1 MRMEMA
7 KIYSRGRQAWRHA
20 SWHGGRGTFGI
31 AERYRHSVPRC
42 QEVLRHRGVCRGY
55 GRSLAAASCDCGSGE
70 VHQSGACN
78 FQAETL
84 WQGRGPVHV
93 LQVSHHENRHASEHT
108 DACNAGGQGRHD
120 SYRCHAE
127 ESLHR
132 RAAAT
137 REHSEGRPKVTAP
150 KKGGVGYLVAKRVFD
165 IVFSA
170 GVCLV
175 LAVPVA
181 VACVAICVDTPGK
194 PFFRQGR
201 IGQGG
206 KKIYIFKLRTMVS
219 DAHDH
224 PERYMSSAQLE
235 TWRREQKLDD
245 DPRIT
250 RVGRILRR
258 TSLDELP
265 QFLNVLSGDLSV
277 IGPRP
282 VTLAETYEY
291 GDAREEVLS
300 CKPGITGWW
309 AVTDRNNS
317 TWQSGQRQARELF
330 YVRHQSLGLD
340 ARVLVKT
347 FKAMRRGR

>member
-1 MRMEMA
+1 MSRKVLALDSRNAIASCGANSGRAVACASGLDEDRLIDIRNNESA
-7 KIYSRGRQAWRHA
+7 KDSCECNSAIGCCMSAKN
-20 SWHGGRGTFGI
+20 SSC
-31 AERYRHSVPRC
+31 AERSVPIGMYKAPAPDPN
-42 QEVLRHRGVCRGY
+42 V
-55 GRSLAAASCDCGSGE
+55 
-70 VHQSGACN
+70 
-78 FQAETL
+78 
-84 WQGRGPVHV
+84 P
-93 LQVSHHENRHASEHT
+93 
-108 DACNAGGQGRHD
+108 
-120 SYRCHAE
+120 
-127 ESLHR
+127 
-132 RAAAT
+132 
-137 REHSEGRPKVTAP
+137 AP

-181 VACVAICVDTPGK
+181 VACVAICIDTPGK
-194 PFFRQGR
+194 PFFRQER
-201 IGQGG
+201 IGQRG

-224 PERYMSSAQLE
+224 PERYMSPAQLE

-282 VTLAETYEY
+282 VTLEETYEY
-291 GDAREEVLS
+291 GDARDEVLA
-300 CKPGITGWW
+300 CRPGITGWW
-309 AVTDRNNS
+309 AATDRNDS
-317 TWQSGQRQARELF
+317 TWESGQRQERELF
-330 YVRHQSLGLD
+330 YVRHRSLGLD
-340 ARVLVKT
+340 ARVFVKT
-347 FKAMRRGR
+347 FKAMGRGK

>member
-1 MRMEMA
+1 MA
-7 KIYSRGRQAWRHA
+7 RKVLALAFRNAIASPGANPGRAVACA
-20 SWHGGRGTFGI
+20 SGLDEDRLIDIRNDEGAGSSCECNSAIGCYMSTKNSNCVECCTPNG
-31 AERYRHSVPRC
+31 AYKAPAPDSSV
-42 QEVLRHRGVCRGY
+42 
-55 GRSLAAASCDCGSGE
+55 A
-70 VHQSGACN
+70 
-78 FQAETL
+78 
-84 WQGRGPVHV
+84 
-93 LQVSHHENRHASEHT
+93 
-108 DACNAGGQGRHD
+108 
-120 SYRCHAE
+120 
-127 ESLHR
+127 
-132 RAAAT
+132 
-137 REHSEGRPKVTAP
+137 AP

-165 IVFSA
+165 IAFSA

-175 LAVPVA
+175 LAVSVA
-181 VACVAICVDTPGK
+181 VACAAICVDTPGK
-194 PFFRQGR
+194 PFFRQER

-282 VTLAETYEY
+282 VTLQETYEY

-340 ARVLVKT
+340 ARVFVKT
-347 FKAMRRGR
+347 FKAMRRGK

>member
-1 MRMEMA
+1 MVG
-7 KIYSRGRQAWRHA
+7 K
-20 SWHGGRGTFGI
+20 
-31 AERYRHSVPRC
+31 
-42 QEVLRHRGVCRGY
+42 VLVLD
-55 GRSLAAASCDCGSGE
+55 STNAIASCRTDSG
-70 VHQSGACN
+70 
-78 FQAETL
+78 
-84 WQGRGPVHV
+84 
-93 LQVSHHENRHASEHT
+93 
-108 DACNAGGQGRHD
+108 CNAACTSGLDEDRLIDIKNAD
-120 SYRCHAE
+120 SAE
-127 ESLHR
+127 GPCECDIAIGYCMS
-132 RAAAT
+132 ANDSNFVEPCAPIKMYKA
-137 REHSEGRPKVTAP
+137 PVPDPNVVAP
-150 KKGGVGYLVAKRVFD
+150 KKGGVGYLIAKRVFD
-165 IVFSA
+165 IVFSV

-194 PFFRQGR
+194 PFFRQER

-235 TWRREQKLDD
+235 TWRREQKLDG

-282 VTLAETYEY
+282 VTLEETYEY

-340 ARVLVKT
+340 ARVFVKT

>member
-1 MRMEMA
+1 M
-7 KIYSRGRQAWRHA
+7 GRRVLTLGLRNAIA
-20 SWHGGRGTFGI
+20 SYGTNSGRVIVRTSGLDGDRLIDIGNDKSAEDSCECNI
-31 AERYRHSVPRC
+31 AIGCCMSTKNSNCVECCAPNGAYKAPVPDASV
-42 QEVLRHRGVCRGY
+42 
-55 GRSLAAASCDCGSGE
+55 A
-70 VHQSGACN
+70 
-78 FQAETL
+78 
-84 WQGRGPVHV
+84 
-93 LQVSHHENRHASEHT
+93 
-108 DACNAGGQGRHD
+108 
-120 SYRCHAE
+120 
-127 ESLHR
+127 
-132 RAAAT
+132 
-137 REHSEGRPKVTAP
+137 AP
-150 KKGGVGYLVAKRVFD
+150 KKGGVGYLAAKRVFD

-194 PFFRQGR
+194 PFFRQER
-201 IGQGG
+201 IGKGG

-340 ARVLVKT
+340 ARVFVKT
-347 FKAMRRGR
+347 FKAMRRGK